1 MGRRK
6 IYNDPVD
13 RRRERYKARQRAKYE
28 AYKSSCRCAI
38 CGHKGPDEI
47 EFHHPRQEDK
57 SNNVGRLIA
66 QGHSWETVLNEISKT
81 VPLCKTCHDGVHQ
94 GLDAEVILFRRA
106 IVDMGAQEEQL
117 KAVAAVP
124 EEVA

>member
-13 RRRERYKARQRAKYE
+13 RRRERYKAKQRAKYE
-28 AYKSSCRCAI
+28 AYKSSCRCAV

-47 EFHHPRQEDK
+47 GFYHPDQNK

-66 QGHSWETVLNEISKT
+66 QGYSWDTVLIEISKC
-81 VPLCKTCHDGVHQ
+81 VPLCRTCHDSAHQ
-94 GLDAEVILFRRA
+94 GLGEEAILFRRA
-106 IVDMGAQEEQL
+106 MVDIEAQEEQL